1 MRIEQLRQRFA
12 GLQDQVVKITP
23 DGTLIESC
31 NTVFDLTEKYGSS
44 IFNEFPFLRGM
55 EPAIHMLWPGD
66 PPFCLPGMALQ
77 IEGKELYC
85 DLEFHRL
92 EVDKEFSLVWL
103 VKERTSIYLRMQEM
117 QQGKNESMI
126 QNEIIERQR
135 WALQRNQERLERANQ
150 ELDRFAYMPPE
161 ALLDH
166 YADQPFSKK
175 PLSKRI
181 IDTFQL
187 GLAGKQEK
195 GVSCSICYMDFKN
208 GKNES

>member
-1 MRIEQLRQRFA
+1 MEMPINARGSYGALRN
-12 GLQDQVVKITP
+12 
-23 DGTLIESC
+23 E
-31 NTVFDLTEKYGSS
+31 DL
-44 IFNEFPFLRGM
+44 
-55 EPAIHMLWPGD
+55 
-66 PPFCLPGMALQ
+66 
-77 IEGKELYC
+77 
-85 DLEFHRL
+85 DLEMMIEEDDF
-92 EVDKEFSLVWL
+92 EDNYEDY
-103 VKERTSIYLRMQEM
+103 IDEM
-117 QQGKNESMI
+117 
-126 QNEIIERQR
+126 
-135 WALQRNQERLERANQ
+135 L
-150 ELDRFAYMPPE
+150 PPE